1 MQDHD
6 FFVAD
11 VEAFCEGLD
20 ALRVLARQRGGRGVV
35 GAAPASR
42 TAEVDRDLLERHY
55 DPVNLQSIARNFPGY
70 AKPLLEAQWD
80 AQLRAVAPQMG
91 ERELVSP
98 LAAP

>member
-80 AQLRAVAPQMG
+80 G
-91 ERELVSP
+91 S
-98 LAAP
+98 